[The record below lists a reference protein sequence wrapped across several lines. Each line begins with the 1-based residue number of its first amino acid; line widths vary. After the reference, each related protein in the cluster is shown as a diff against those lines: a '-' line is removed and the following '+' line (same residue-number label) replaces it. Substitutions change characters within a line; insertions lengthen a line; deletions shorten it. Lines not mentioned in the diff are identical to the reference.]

1 MASGRYGISVRVM
14 KNVPRARAANEY
26 NIFQYEKR
34 NLLSPT
40 GHAMFYLLY
49 INTNEIQN
57 HVLFSH
63 SRYCVFGQQLKWFV
77 IGVDITM

>member
-57 HVLFSH
+57 HAIFTFKILCFRATAQMVCH
-63 SRYCVFGQQLKWFV
+63 WC
-77 IGVDITM
+77 